1 MISDLLIIFCFACF
15 FTVGYAVGKR
25 NAISDKVKHMLNDL
39 ETTWKKRRN
48 LTHGL
53 CVFESF
59 HGETRRCQSACRGA
73 GVRLLEI
80 KGGKY
85 KNDSTNC

>member
-39 ETTWKKRRN
+39 ETTWKKEEG
-48 LTHGL
+48 T
-53 CVFESF
+53 
-59 HGETRRCQSACRGA
+59 
-73 GVRLLEI
+73 
-80 KGGKY
+80 
-85 KNDSTNC
+85 